1 MRRGLE
7 LLAFACLP
15 AALLALFTLGA
26 PAATAAWDFHAF
38 WGAAANVDHGRSPYA
53 GLGANAAGTPYPRY
67 LYPPL
72 LAEALAPLG
81 LLGFATAAALFVAGS
96 ALALVAALRLLGVR
110 DWRCYGVAFTW
121 VPVLHG
127 LRLGTLTPLLVLL
140 VALGW
145 RGRTIA
151 TTLKLFLWPVLALDA
166 ARRPVRVLGAAAL
179 VTLASW
185 AAVGFAGLAA
195 YPSLLRQTQAEWERD
210 GYGLPAVALHAG
222 VPPAAAT
229 AVLLALG
236 CVALRGLLRLDDRAA
251 VAGAV
256 VLACLVSP
264 VSWLHYATL
273 LLVPVAL
280 YRPRL
285 GWAWALPLLLWL
297 TPFEE
302 AGGAAWR
309 TALWLAVLVATPLAA
324 ARGTGIVA
332 ACIART
338 RRASTRASWPSSGP
352 SCSPSSSTS
361 A

>member
-1 MRRGLE
+1 MRRVLE

-26 PAATAAWDFHAF
+26 PAGTAAWDFHAF

-53 GLGANAAGTPYPRY
+53 DLGANAAGTPYPRY

-81 LLGFATAAALFVAGS
+81 ALGFATAAALFVAGS
-96 ALALVAALRLLGVR
+96 ALALLVALRLLGVR
-110 DWRCYGVAFTW
+110 DWRCYGLVFTW

-145 RGRTIA
+145 RGRAVA
-151 TTLKLFLWPVLALDA
+151 TTLKLFLWPLLARDA
-166 ARRPVRVLGAAAL
+166 VRRPVRVLGGAAL
-179 VTLASW
+179 LTLVSW
-185 AAVGFAGLAA
+185 AAVGFAGLAD
-195 YPSLLRQTQAEWERD
+195 YPSLLRQTQGEWERD
-210 GYGLPAVALHAG
+210 GYGLPALALHAG
-222 VPPAAAT
+222 VPAGVAT
-229 AVLLALG
+229 AVLLGAGL
-236 CVALRGLLRLDDRAA
+236 VAVRGLVRLDDRLALA
-251 VAGAV
+251 SGV
-256 VLACLVSP
+256 VVACLVSP
-264 VSWLHYATL
+264 VSWLHYAML
-273 LLVPVAL
+273 LLVPLAL

-285 GWAWALPLLLWL
+285 DWAWTLPLLLWL